1 MKNRQIRCNYERKLL
16 FMKEKSPNKNRAR
29 EVLIMKEKSPN
40 KVLMAVILLFLSSF
54 LLGAANIDPD
64 VEIKINGLVCPSCAI
79 GLKNLFKRSFY
90 VKELKMDTKKGILF
104 LEYKSIEIH
113 PSKIRKMV
121 KDSGYEVAS
130 IKWLKKGEPNRYN
143 KP

>member
-1 MKNRQIRCNYERKLL
+1 MNKKT
-16 FMKEKSPNKNRAR
+16 PNKNLAR
-29 EVLIMKEKSPN
+29 EALTMNKKTPN
-40 KVLMAVILLFLSSF
+40 KILLAAILLFFSSV
-54 LLGAANIDPD
+54 LLFARNIDPD
-64 VEIKINGLVCPSCAI
+64 VEIRIKGLVCPSCAI

>member
-1 MKNRQIRCNYERKLL
+1 MNKKT
-16 FMKEKSPNKNRAR
+16 PNKNRAR
-29 EVLIMKEKSPN
+29 ETLIMKEKSPN
-40 KVLMAVILLFLSSF
+40 KVLTAVILLFLSSF

-64 VEIKINGLVCPSCAI
+64 VEIKINGLVCPLCAT
-79 GLKNLFKRSFY
+79 GLKNLFKRNVY

-104 LEYKSIEIH
+104 LEYWNIEIH

-121 KDSGYEVAS
+121 KDSGYEVTS
-130 IKWLKKGEPNRYN
+130 IKWLKKKEPNRYN

>member
-1 MKNRQIRCNYERKLL
+1 MNKKT
-16 FMKEKSPNKNRAR
+16 PNKNRAR
-29 EVLIMKEKSPN
+29 EALIVKEKSPN

-54 LLGAANIDPD
+54 LLGAANFDPD
-64 VEIKINGLVCPSCAI
+64 VEIKINGLVCPLCAI
-79 GLKNLFKRSFY
+79 GLKNLFKRNVY
-90 VKELKMDTKKGILF
+90 VKELEMDTKKGILS
-104 LEYKSIEIH
+104 LEYWSIEIH
-113 PSKIRKMV
+113 PSKIKKMV